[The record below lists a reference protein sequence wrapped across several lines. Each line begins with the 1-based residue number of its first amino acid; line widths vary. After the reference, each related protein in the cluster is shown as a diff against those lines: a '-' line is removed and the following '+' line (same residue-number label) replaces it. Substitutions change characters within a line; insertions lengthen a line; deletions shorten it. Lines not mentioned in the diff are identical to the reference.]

1 MMVYQGKSKETV
13 INQGIYKKAS
23 LVDALFAVL
32 EIVGSL
38 FEIHETVNIT
48 NENTGTSLCQN
59 LLDDVREAVQQ
70 ISKIPEVVKDAIL
83 CEK

>member
-1 MMVYQGKSKETV
+1 M
-13 INQGIYKKAS
+13 NQAVYKKAS
-23 LVDALFAVL
+23 LINALFAVL
-32 EIVGSL
+32 EIAGSL
-38 FEIHETVNIT
+38 FEIQQTVNIT